1 MGVHTKLS
9 GNSRP
14 AKKCKK
20 VKGFTSQDA
29 LFSGQNDIT
38 CLKMFNTLGIILNR
52 TMILSANRVKIN
64 VFSPKWQIGIPQ
76 RATEFIRV
84 SKGLKDHV
92 ILWSSLAGKQ
102 CRRPCIHIKCIYY
115 RPQTKLRKGNVF
127 TSVCLGFCPQGGG
140 GCLPPCTGWGVWP
153 TPLGRHPPDGTCSGR
168 YASYWNAFLFNK
180 QITIFWIL

>member
-20 VKGFTSQDA
+20 VKGFSSQDA

-52 TMILSANRVKIN
+52 TMILSANTVKIN
-64 VFSPKWQIGIPQ
+64 VFFPKWQIGIPQ
-76 RATEFIRV
+76 RAAEFISV

-102 CRRPCIHIKCIYY
+102 CRRSCIHIKCIYY

-127 TSVCLGFCPQGGG
+127 ISVCLGFCPQGGG
-140 GCLPPCTGWGVWP
+140 GGAVSHHALGGVCGRPPGQ
-153 TPLGRHPPDGTCSGR
+153 TPSRRHLQWTVR
-168 YASYWNAFLFNK
+168 
-180 QITIFWIL
+180 ILLECILV